1 MVGDGHLGT
10 LAVRRSLIHPSAGVT
25 PADDHP
31 ELNDLERAVMHAG
44 VERERATETD
54 AEHKRSHG
62 IVHTP
67 PMLARAMAMRAH
79 EMLESQLGRSA
90 GLADAKVSV
99 VDPSCGPGAFL
110 AACESIVRDS
120 KSRPAGYLGWDLD
133 ANAIGVADSIL
144 RGPFEASRFPLT
156 LRAVDTLAE
165 RPLAALAKGA
175 RTAVVIGNPPWASK
189 SKSRGH
195 VVTEGMLADFRREP
209 DGSPLREKKIGVLS
223 DDYVRFVRWGAEV
236 VRQSPGGGVLAVVTN
251 SSWLDGPVHR
261 GMRACLLRWF
271 ASIDIYDLG
280 GSALLAREAGR
291 DENVFGVRP
300 GVAVMIAARPAK
312 HGELVEGA
320 RVRYVRLRGSRT
332 EKLEALLSPAL
343 AMETLV
349 PHGMGFSFRRTGA
362 RIAVP
367 DSVPLDEAMP
377 FHREGVQTNRDPVV
391 VADTAAELV
400 DRMKAF
406 VAKSRRADIATLREA
421 SGHYDPERAR
431 ERVAEL
437 LIQDPDGSRG
447 LLVRRIAYRPF
458 GSRYFVPIAPLCHR
472 PRPDLL
478 EAMDR
483 STFAVVTVR
492 KDRSE
497 RVWSHAAAVTA
508 VPDNCFLSNR
518 SSCRARAFPTH
529 GPDGTPNLDETVA
542 IRVGERVGRRVD
554 SESFGLYALGVLG
567 AATYRARHDAV
578 LRDAP
583 PHIPL
588 PRDARTFAALA
599 TAGKSLLA
607 AFLDP
612 PGDSD
617 GVVGHYAFDYAPA
630 SLALARE
637 ACEHAYVES
646 FDLG

>member
-1 MVGDGHLGT
+1 MDDAPRER
-10 LAVRRSLIHPSAGVT
+10 LAVRRRLIHPSARVT

-31 ELNDLERAVMHAG
+31 DLNELERAVMQAG
-44 VERERATETD
+44 VEREKAALDD

-67 PMLARAMAMRAH
+67 PLLARAMAMRVD
-79 EMLESQLGRSA
+79 EVLKRGLGRSA

-110 AACESIVRDS
+110 AACESIARDS
-120 KSRPAGYLGWDLD
+120 KARPAGYLGWDLD
-133 ANAIGVADSIL
+133 DHAVALAESIL
-144 RGPFEASRFPLT
+144 RGPFESSGFPLL
-156 LRAVDTLAE
+156 LRSVDTLAE
-165 RPLAALAKGA
+165 RPLAAVAKGG

-189 SKSRGH
+189 SKSRGQI
-195 VVTEGMLADFRREP
+195 VSEGMLADFRREP

-271 ASIDIYDLG
+271 ATIDVYDLG
-280 GSALLAREAGR
+280 GSALIAREPGR
-291 DENVFGVRP
+291 DDNVFGVRP
-300 GVAVMIAARPAK
+300 GVAVLIASRPAK

-332 EKLEALLSPAL
+332 EKLDALSDPGLAL
-343 AMETLV
+343 ETLV

-367 DSVPLDEAMP
+367 DSVALDEAMP
-377 FHREGVQTNRDPVV
+377 FHREGVQTNRDQSVI
-391 VADTAAELV
+391 ADTAAELV
-400 DRMKAF
+400 DRMNAF
-406 VAKSRRADIATLREA
+406 VAKSRRADVMPLREA
-421 SGHYDPERAR
+421 SGHYDPEVAR

-437 LIQDPDGSRG
+437 LLQDPDGSRG
-447 LLVRRIAYRPF
+447 LLARRIAYRPF
-458 GSRYFVPIAPLCHR
+458 VPRYFVPVAPLCHR

-478 EAMDR
+478 DAMDR
-483 STFAVVTVR
+483 SGFAVVSVR

-497 RVWSHAAAVTA
+497 RAWTHVAAVNS

-529 GPDGTPNLDETVA
+529 GPDGSPNFDPA
-542 IRVGERVGRRVD
+542 IALRVGERVGRTVD
-554 SESFGLYALGVLG
+554 SESFALYVLGVLG
-567 AATYRARHDAV
+567 SSSYRRRHDAL

-588 PRDARTFAALA
+588 PRDARTFAALVA
-599 TAGKSLLA
+599 AGKSLLS

-612 PGDSD
+612 TGEADA
-617 GVVGHYAFDYAPA
+617 VIGHYAIDYAPA
-630 SLALARE
+630 SLALAE
-637 ACEHAYVES
+637 NACEAVYAES